1 MTPKLATVS
10 NHLQIMKTNEKNDAN
25 NICFLF
31 GRDKNHGTSLPVSL
45 LRRAEREH

>member
-10 NHLQIMKTNEKNDAN
+10 NHLQIMKTIEKNDAN
-25 NICFLF
+25 NIYLV
-31 GRDKNHGTSLPVSL
+31 RNKNHGTSLPVSL